1 MSHPT
6 LGKAGAVRG
15 GLRAGQRW
23 DAVRAAPLVPDNAG
37 RREGAT
43 REGAGG
49 STWDVQV
56 TAGVLSDLSG
66 VKTQLKPIKNLIN
79 SDPRCRHKAIF
90 ALLNFIRLSN
100 SPLKCLEHYSL
111 FEYKQYI
118 FTFN

>member
-1 MSHPT
+1 M
-6 LGKAGAVRG
+6 RG

-66 VKTQLKPIKNLIN
+66 VKTQLKPIKNLIISAAPVN
-79 SDPRCRHKAIF
+79 AFKGIKSKRSLAFTTRH
-90 ALLNFIRLSN
+90 
-100 SPLKCLEHYSL
+100 
-111 FEYKQYI
+111 
-118 FTFN
+118 